1 MTANMTPL
9 YLDIWSKP
17 WPEVVAGLS
26 GLASLSDYLAQPIDA
41 GPPEAPGTR
50 ASVSASHGAAVLSRS
65 SSAGEGAP
73 GKARPQGPA
82 TSSKTER

>member
-50 ASVSASHGAAVLSRS
+50 IPLSIPAMQRGAQRAASVRALKLCV
-65 SSAGEGAP
+65 
-73 GKARPQGPA
+73 
-82 TSSKTER
+82 